1 MKEKVKKV
9 FDSSLIPH
17 PSSFVTKKR
26 FGQHFLRDQNIIRKI
41 VDGAGVSKDDIV
53 LEIGPGLGDMTS
65 LLSQRVERV
74 IAVELDRDL
83 CSILSEKFTP
93 SQSPPC
99 QGGDKRGVEII
110 NVDALKFDIGGL
122 YERVG
127 RKIRVVANLP
137 YNISTPVLFRLLE
150 GKEYISSMTLMFQ
163 KEVADRLVA
172 RPCTK
177 DYGILSV
184 YAQLYTAP
192 SLLFKVSPYAFTP
205 PPKVDSAVV
214 RLDILAEPSVKI
226 DDEELM
232 LKVVKAA
239 FGQRRKTLLNALS
252 SGLSLPKEDVEA
264 ALKRAEIDGTR
275 RGETLTLSEFSSLSN
290 SIALIQS

>member
-1 MKEKVKKV
+1 MMV
-9 FDSSLIPH
+9 IP
-17 PSSFVTKKR
+17 KKR

-65 LLSQRVERV
+65 LLSQRAEHV
-74 IAVELDRDL
+74 IAVELDREL
-83 CSILSEKFTP
+83 CSILSEKFAENN
-93 SQSPPC
+93 
-99 QGGDKRGVEII
+99 VEII
-110 NVDALKFDIGGL
+110 NADVLKFDIGGL
-122 YERVG
+122 FERVG

-172 RPCTK
+172 KPCTK

-184 YAQLYTAP
+184 YAQLYTVP

-214 RLDILAEPSVKI
+214 RLEILAEPSVKT

-264 ALKRAEIDGTR
+264 ALKRAEIDGSR
-275 RGETLTLSEFSSLSN
+275 RGETLTLSEFSALSN
-290 SIALIQS
+290 SVALI

>member
-1 MKEKVKKV
+1 VRVVVYNMV
-9 FDSSLIPH
+9 IP
-17 PSSFVTKKR
+17 KKR

-65 LLSQRVERV
+65 LLSQKAERV
-74 IAVELDRDL
+74 IAVELDREL
-83 CSILSEKFTP
+83 CSILSEKFAENN
-93 SQSPPC
+93 
-99 QGGDKRGVEII
+99 VEII
-110 NVDALKFDIGGL
+110 NADVLKFDIGAL
-122 YERVG
+122 FERVG

-137 YNISTPVLFRLLE
+137 YNISTPVLFKLLE

-172 RPCTK
+172 KPCTK

-214 RLDILAEPSVKI
+214 RLDILAEPSVKT
-226 DDEELM
+226 DDEELL

-264 ALKRAEIDGTR
+264 VLNRADIDGSR
-275 RGETLTLSEFSSLSN
+275 RGETLTLSEFSTLSN
-290 SIALIQS
+290 SVALSQAKGAEPFNRRE

>member
-1 MKEKVKKV
+1 MKKDKDESGRMKDEVKKS

-17 PSSFVTKKR
+17 PSSFVSKKR

-65 LLSQRVERV
+65 LLSQKAEHV

-83 CSILSEKFTP
+83 CSILSEKFAE
-93 SQSPPC
+93 
-99 QGGDKRGVEII
+99 KNVEII
-110 NVDALKFDIGGL
+110 SVDALKFDIGGL

-127 RKIRVVANLP
+127 RKIKVVANLP

-172 RPCTK
+172 KPCTK

-205 PPKVDSAVV
+205 PPKVDSTVLLFKRKKSETINPKVV
-214 RLDILAEPSVKI
+214 SALKTLFSFRRKIIASSLKIILKNDEEQFKRLTEILSQTILQKRIELLTVEETFRIANMLVKI
-226 DDEELM
+226 NNE
-232 LKVVKAA
+232 K
-239 FGQRRKTLLNALS
+239 
-252 SGLSLPKEDVEA
+252 
-264 ALKRAEIDGTR
+264 
-275 RGETLTLSEFSSLSN
+275 
-290 SIALIQS
+290 

>member
-1 MKEKVKKV
+1 MSCPY
-9 FDSSLIPH
+9 SSPYMPSIIP
-17 PSSFVTKKR
+17 KKR

-41 VDGAGVSKDDIV
+41 IEGAGVFKEDIV

-65 LLSQRVERV
+65 ILSQKAERV
-74 IAVELDRDL
+74 IAVELDREL
-83 CSILSEKFTP
+83 CSILSEKFVE
-93 SQSPPC
+93 
-99 QGGDKRGVEII
+99 RNVEII
-110 NVDALKFDIGGL
+110 SADALKFDIGGL

-127 RKIRVVANLP
+127 RKIKVVANLP

-172 RPCTK
+172 KPCTK

-192 SLLFKVSPYAFTP
+192 SLLFKVSPHAFTP

-214 RLDILAEPSVKI
+214 RLDVLAGPSVKT

-239 FGQRRKTLLNALS
+239 FGQRRKTMLNALS
-252 SGLSLPKEDVEA
+252 SGLSLPKEAVEA
-264 ALKRAEIDGTR
+264 ALKRAEIDGSR
-275 RGETLTLSEFSSLSN
+275 RGETLTLLEFSSLSN
-290 SIALIQS
+290 SIALSQARRVGPLIEGNNY

>member
-1 MKEKVKKV
+1 MV
-9 FDSSLIPH
+9 IP
-17 PSSFVTKKR
+17 KKR

-41 VDGAGVSKDDIV
+41 VEGAGVLKDDIV

-65 LLSQRVERV
+65 LLSQQAERV

-83 CSILSEKFTP
+83 CSILSEKFAE
-93 SQSPPC
+93 SN
-99 QGGDKRGVEII
+99 VEVV
-110 NVDALKFDIGGL
+110 NTDALKFDIGGL
-122 YERVG
+122 FERVG
-127 RKIRVVANLP
+127 RKIKVVANLP

-172 RPCTK
+172 KPCTK

-184 YAQLYTAP
+184 YAQLYTVP

-214 RLDILAEPSVKI
+214 RLETLEEPSVKT

-232 LKVVKAA
+232 LKVIKAA

-264 ALKRAEIDGTR
+264 ALKRAGIDGSR
-275 RGETLTLSEFSSLSN
+275 RGETLTLSEFSTLSN
-290 SIALIQS
+290 SVALIPKKSI